1 VTAVLEQAADDPRT
15 LLVAR
20 LISELERLPASRAVA
35 LRLVQVLDDPQAGAV
50 EAATVLRG
58 DPVLTARVLRVANS
72 VYYGLS
78 GRVSTLSFA
87 VTVVGFATVRS
98 LAVVG
103 AAGISGKDEVPPGF
117 WRRSAAV
124 AEASSLVARRSGG
137 GTAEA
142 FSTGLL
148 HDLGSALLWRSDRQR
163 YAKVLREAALPGRT
177 LALAQQR
184 EFGAT
189 GAALG
194 ADVLRA
200 WHFPEEICDAIARRH
215 DVVDRAAPGLVRA
228 LQAGLVLCDLAEP
241 YAAPIGP
248 AGRAA
253 LAVAGIKPDQT
264 TPLVSQVRAAA
275 SQLAGTLGG

>member
-1 VTAVLEQAADDPRT
+1 MTAVLEELVDDPRT

-20 LISELERLPASRAVA
+20 LTGELERLPASRAVA
-35 LRLVQVLDDPQAGAV
+35 VRLVQVLDDPHAGAP
-50 EAATVLRG
+50 EAAAVLSA
-58 DPVLTARVLRVANS
+58 DPALTARVLRVANS

-78 GRVSTLSFA
+78 GRVSTLTFA

-103 AAGISGKDEVPPGF
+103 AAGIGGDDVPAGF

-124 AEASSLVARRSGG
+124 AEATALVARRSGG

-148 HDLGSALLWRSDRQR
+148 HELGSALLWRTDRAR
-163 YAKVLREAALPGRT
+163 YAAVVRDAARPGRS
-177 LALAQQR
+177 LALAQHR
-184 EFGAT
+184 EYGAT

-194 ADVLRA
+194 GEVLRC
-200 WHFPEEICDAIARRH
+200 WHFPAEICDAIARRH
-215 DVVDRAAPGLVRA
+215 DVVDRTAPPLARA
-228 LQAGLVLCDLAEP
+228 LQAGVVLCDLAEP
-241 YAAPIGP
+241 YAAPLGP

-253 LAVAGIKPDQT
+253 LAVAGVKGDQT
-264 TPLVSQVRAAA
+264 RVLVDQVRAAA
-275 SQLAGTLGG
+275 ADLAGTLGG

>member
-1 VTAVLEQAADDPRT
+1 MTTVLEEVADDPRT

-20 LISELERLPASRAVA
+20 LIDELERLPASRAVA
-35 LRLVQVLDDPQAGAV
+35 LRLVQVLDDPHAGAA
-50 EAATVLRG
+50 EAAAVLSG
-58 DPVLTARVLRVANS
+58 DPALTARVLRVANS

-87 VTVVGFATVRS
+87 VTVIGFATVRS

-103 AAGISGKDEVPPGF
+103 AAGIGGKDDVPAGF

-124 AEASSLVARRSGG
+124 AEATSLVARRSGG

-148 HDLGSALLWRSDRQR
+148 HDLGSALLWRSDRTR
-163 YAKVLREAALPGRT
+163 YAAVVRDAALPGRS

-194 ADVLRA
+194 GDVLRA
-200 WHFPEEICDAIARRH
+200 WHFPTEICDAIARRH
-215 DVVDRAAPGLVRA
+215 DVVDRTAPPLVRA
-228 LQAGLVLCDLAEP
+228 LQAGVVLCDLAEP
-241 YAAPIGP
+241 FAAALGA

-253 LAVAGIKPDQT
+253 LAVAGVKPDQT
-264 TPLVSQVRAAA
+264 TPMVHQVRAAA
-275 SQLAGTLGG
+275 AELAGTLGG

>member
-1 VTAVLEQAADDPRT
+1 MTAVLEELDDDPRT

-20 LISELERLPASRAVA
+20 LTGELERLPASRAVA
-35 LRLVQVLDDPQAGAV
+35 LRLVQVLDDPHAGAA
-50 EAATVLRG
+50 EAAAVLSA
-58 DPVLTARVLRVANS
+58 DPALTARVLRVANS

-78 GRVSTLSFA
+78 GRVSTLTFA

-103 AAGISGKDEVPPGF
+103 AAGIGGDDVPAGF

-124 AEASSLVARRSGG
+124 AEATALVAGRSGG

-148 HDLGSALLWRSDRQR
+148 HELGSALLWRTDRVR
-163 YAKVLREAALPGRT
+163 YAAVIRDAARPGRS

-184 EFGAT
+184 EYGAT

-194 ADVLRA
+194 GEVLRS
-200 WHFPEEICDAIARRH
+200 WHFPPEICDAIARRH
-215 DVVDRAAPGLVRA
+215 DVVDRTAPPLVRA
-228 LQAGLVLCDLAEP
+228 LQAGVVLCDLAEP
-241 YAAPIGP
+241 YAAPLGP
-248 AGRAA
+248 VGRVT
-253 LAVAGIKPDQT
+253 LAVAGVKADQT
-264 TPLVSQVRAAA
+264 RVLVDQVRAAA
-275 SQLAGTLGG
+275 ADLAGVLGG

>member
-1 VTAVLEQAADDPRT
+1 MTTVLDDVQDDPRT

-20 LISELERLPASRAVA
+20 LIDELERLPASRATAV
-35 LRLVQVLDDPQAGAV
+35 RLVQVLDDPRAGAAQ
-50 EAATVLRG
+50 AAEVLSA
-58 DPVLTARVLRVANS
+58 DPALTARVLRVANS
-72 VYYGLS
+72 AYYGLS
-78 GRVSTLSFA
+78 GRVATLSFA

-103 AAGISGKDEVPPGF
+103 AAGMGGQDDVPPGF

-124 AEASSLVARRSGG
+124 AEATSLVSRRSGG
-137 GTAEA
+137 GSAEA

-148 HDLGSALLWRSDRQR
+148 HDLGSALLWRSDRAR
-163 YAKVLREAALPGRT
+163 YAAVVQEAGLPGRS

-200 WHFPEEICDAIARRH
+200 WHFPDEICGAIARLH
-215 DVVDRAAPGLVRA
+215 DVVDPAAPALARA
-228 LQAGLVLCDLAEP
+228 LQAGVVLSDLAEP
-241 YAAPIGP
+241 YAAPLGP

-253 LAVAGIKPDQT
+253 LAVARVKPDQT
-264 TPLVSQVRAAA
+264 TPLVNQVRTAAA
-275 SQLAGTLGG
+275 ALASTLGG